1 MTHSN
6 VFGRA
11 GVGGSPARGADE
23 RVVLA
28 LVAGLLAGVMA
39 ALVAA
44 GVVSAPGGTE
54 GLLTAGSGMAMS
66 SGTQSATSTRKRRA
80 TAYAGLAG
88 ALAGAVTTYLVSTL
102 HLRYMGYILQSGR
115 PARGMFLFGIVALVL
130 TGLYTVTGAKF
141 VGRGSGFV
149 RRSATTGLAF
159 GAVLGG
165 AFSLLVVPAL
175 AGGAPVPEG
184 RSIAPLS
191 VVVGWA
197 VFGLVMGTT
206 YASVLSGQEVLPAY
220 VRRNGARAVASSLAG
235 VYLGGLALLV
245 IRPPHLRFVGT
256 IIASGTQQRGLVFL
270 LLMGLLLTLTVSR
283 VAGVRA
289 AQAPFSTGIF
299 AGIGMTVF
307 GLFVVPALV
316 GAIGGWPLQV
326 PIGYFPIAFGYFLFG
341 LGTAAAYGLLRRR
354 DVDLVA
360 DVRSTA
366 ALKGLLAGGTAGGVL
381 LYVLAQPHLLWL
393 GTILRSGTTGRGFL
407 AWFIVCLPLAVII
420 AAVPGRRFEPGTSSL
435 DAGTTGL
442 IYGLAYAIVAGA
454 ALVPAVIDGVTPL
467 QSYPAPYV
475 GLGLVAYVAFG
486 FVFAAV
492 YRDSLPLGEPQTNF
506 ESVSAG
512 VGSRG
517 VRAYLFGSVFGGL
530 VGGLTIYH
538 LGGPVYMR
546 YIGSLFKMGGSFE
559 MAWVAWFV
567 LSLVMGGLFV
577 ALLRNKLDDYVN
589 SLIMTTSRNR
599 DLRQLLQP
607 ALKQASV
614 TTTATAVG
622 LLYGVAL
629 AVVLGAVGL
638 PLLVENLTAFSMGP
652 APNLEG
658 GTLLGFLLYG
668 GFLGAGYGLMLE
680 F

>member
-1 MTHSN
+1 VTHSN
-6 VFGRA
+6 VSGRA
-11 GVGGSPARGADE
+11 GIGGNPGRGTND

-28 LVAGLLAGVMA
+28 LLGGLLAGALAV
-39 ALVAA
+39 LVAT
-44 GVVSAPGGTE
+44 GVVSAPDGME
-54 GLLTAGSGMAMS
+54 GFLTAGSGMAMS
-66 SGTQSATSTRKRRA
+66 SGTQSATGSRKRRA

-88 ALAGAVTTYLVSTL
+88 SLAGAITTYAVATL
-102 HLRYMGYILQSGR
+102 HLRYMGTILRSGS
-115 PARGMFLFGIVALVL
+115 PTRGMFLFGVVAFVL
-130 TGLYTVTGAKF
+130 TGLYAVTGAKF

-165 AFSLLVVPAL
+165 AFSLFVVPSLVGNTPASIDP
-175 AGGAPVPEG
+175 APT
-184 RSIAPLS
+184 IAVL
-191 VVVGWA
+191 GWA

-206 YASVLSGQEVLPAY
+206 YASVLSGQEVVPAY
-220 VRRNGARAVASSLAG
+220 LRRNGARVVASSLAG

-270 LLMGLLLTLTVSR
+270 LLVGLLLTLTVSR
-283 VAGVRA
+283 VAGTRTA
-289 AQAPFSTGIF
+289 TAPFSTGVF
-299 AGIGMTVF
+299 AGIGTTVF

-316 GAIGGWPLQV
+316 DAIGGWPLQV

-341 LGTAAAYGLLRRR
+341 FGTTAAYGLFRRR
-354 DVDLVA
+354 DIDLVA

-366 ALKGLLAGGTAGGVL
+366 TLKGLLAGGTTGGVI

-393 GTILRSGTTGRGFL
+393 GTILRSGTAGRGFL
-407 AWFIVCLPLAVII
+407 AWFVVCLPLAVII
-420 AAVPGRRFEPGTSSL
+420 AAIPGRRFEPGTSTV

-442 IYGLAYAIVAGA
+442 IYGLGYAIVAGV

-467 QSYPAPYV
+467 QPYPAPYV
-475 GLGLVAYVAFG
+475 GLGLLAYVVFG

-492 YRDSLPLGEPQTNF
+492 YRDSLPLGEPQTDF
-506 ESVSAG
+506 EAVSAG
-512 VGSRG
+512 VGSRRL
-517 VRAYLFGSVFGGL
+517 RAYAFGSAFGGL

-538 LGGPVYMR
+538 IGGPVYMR
-546 YIGSLFKMGGSFE
+546 YIGSLFGMGGSFT

-567 LSLVMGGLFV
+567 LALVLGGLFV
-577 ALLRNKLDDYVN
+577 ALVRNTLDDYVN
-589 SLIMTTSRNR
+589 SLIMTTSRNG

-622 LLYGVAL
+622 LAYGVAL

-652 APNLEG
+652 APNLDG
-658 GTLLGFLLYG
+658 GTLLGFVLYG
-668 GFLGAGYGLMLE
+668 GFLGAGYGLILE

>member
-1 MTHSN
+1 VTHSN
-6 VFGRA
+6 VFGRG
-11 GVGGSPARGADE
+11 GVGGNPVRGADG

-28 LVAGLLAGVMA
+28 LVAGLLAGGLA

-44 GVVSAPGGTE
+44 GIVSAPEGAE

-66 SGTQSATSTRKRRA
+66 GGTQSATGSRKRRA
-80 TAYAGLAG
+80 TAYAGLTG
-88 ALAGAVTTYLVSTL
+88 ALAGAVTTYFVSAL
-102 HLRYMGYILQSGR
+102 HLRYMGTILQSGS
-115 PARGMFLFGIVALVL
+115 PTRGMFLFGIVALAL

-159 GAVLGG
+159 GGILGG
-165 AFSLLVVPAL
+165 LFSLFVVPSLIGSTPASIDP
-175 AGGAPVPEG
+175 APT
-184 RSIAPLS
+184 S
-191 VVVGWA
+191 VVLGWA

-220 VRRNGARAVASSLAG
+220 IRRNGTRAIASSLAG

-256 IIASGTQQRGLVFL
+256 ILASGTQQRGLVFL
-270 LLMGLLLTLTVSR
+270 LLVGLLLTLTVSR

-289 AQAPFSTGIF
+289 EQAPFSTGVF

-316 GAIGGWPLQV
+316 SAIGGWPLQV

-341 LGTAAAYGLLRRR
+341 LGTAASYGLLRRR
-354 DVDLVA
+354 EVDLVT
-360 DVRSTA
+360 DIRSTA
-366 ALKGLLAGGTAGGVL
+366 TLKGLMAGGTVGGVL

-420 AAVPGRRFEPGTSSL
+420 AAVPGRRFEAGTSSF

-454 ALVPAVIDGVTPL
+454 ALVPTVIDGVTPL
-467 QSYPAPYV
+467 QPYPAPYV
-475 GLGLVAYVAFG
+475 GLGLLAYVAFG

-492 YRDSLPLGEPQTNF
+492 YRDSLPLGEPQTDF
-506 ESVSAG
+506 DAVGAG
-512 VGSRG
+512 VGSRRA
-517 VRAYLFGSVFGGL
+517 RAYVFGSTFGGL

-546 YIGSLFKMGGSFE
+546 YIGSLFGMGGSFE
-559 MAWVAWFV
+559 MAWAAWFV
-567 LSLVMGGLFV
+567 LALVMGGLFV

-622 LLYGVAL
+622 LAYGVVL

-652 APNLEG
+652 APNLDG
-658 GTLLGFLLYG
+658 GTLLGFVLYG